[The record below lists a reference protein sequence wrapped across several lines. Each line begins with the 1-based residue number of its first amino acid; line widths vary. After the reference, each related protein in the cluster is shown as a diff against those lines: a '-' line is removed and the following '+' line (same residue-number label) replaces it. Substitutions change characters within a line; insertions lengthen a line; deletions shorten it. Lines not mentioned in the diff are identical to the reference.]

1 MLIYYNWTMLYH
13 VSAVALVENLLSP
26 LENVDHDG
34 LRLPG
39 ETGCPKLIL
48 KPMKTQLYTLMVSE
62 YGTKRPGK
70 FAGMLDIV
78 HFDSHMLRIF
88 SFLNPRVGSSSHC
101 LSLTVS
107 FTPGLLSSVWG
118 ALETYLFP
126 GDGSNEWS

>member
-1 MLIYYNWTMLYH
+1 MG
-13 VSAVALVENLLSP
+13 LLSC
-26 LENVDHDG
+26 LGFDFFGKGWSHS
-34 LRLPG
+34 R
-39 ETGCPKLIL
+39 
-48 KPMKTQLYTLMVSE
+48 VSE